1 MDFGA
6 TEKYVNAKGKDR
18 QAGGGEKRFVHNR
31 PFPYGCVCF
40 AHGLETINTLA
51 YGCDSMTQDTKSR
64 LTREDWILAGFR
76 ALSRSGSSALKA
88 EALARELKTTK
99 GSFYWHF
106 KDVADF
112 ESAMLAYWRAQA
124 TEEVIASVAQSSGAP
139 EDDLRSLLTIVTG
152 LRSEAHGGLRAE
164 SAIRQW
170 ASTNHRVADARHAVD
185 AARLDYLGSLFI
197 RAGFSQERAKLFSQA
212 MYAAL
217 IGLEYLELQQLG
229 NVREGLTGLLETLLS
244 SEKNR

>member
-1 MDFGA
+1 
-6 TEKYVNAKGKDR
+6 
-18 QAGGGEKRFVHNR
+18 
-31 PFPYGCVCF
+31 
-40 AHGLETINTLA
+40 
-51 YGCDSMTQDTKSR
+51 MTQDTKTR

-76 ALSRSGSSALKA
+76 ALSRSGESALKA

-112 ESAMLAYWRAQA
+112 ESAMLAYWRVQA
-124 TEEVIASVAQSSGAP
+124 TEEVIASVARKSGAP
-139 EDDLRSLLTIVTG
+139 EEDLRALLHIVTG

-164 SAIRQW
+164 GAIRQW
-170 ASTNHRVADARHAVD
+170 AATNIKVAEARHAVD
-185 AARLDYLGSLFI
+185 AARLNYLESLFV
-197 RAGFSQERAKLFSQA
+197 RAGFSQERATLFSQA

-229 NVREGLTGLLETLLS
+229 SAREGLSGLLETLLS
-244 SEKNR
+244 AEKS

>member
-1 MDFGA
+1 
-6 TEKYVNAKGKDR
+6 
-18 QAGGGEKRFVHNR
+18 
-31 PFPYGCVCF
+31 
-40 AHGLETINTLA
+40 
-51 YGCDSMTQDTKSR
+51 MTQEKKSR

-76 ALSRSGSSALKA
+76 ALSRSGPSALKA
-88 EALARELKTTK
+88 EALARELNTTK

-112 ESAMLAYWRAQA
+112 ESAMLVYWRVQA
-124 TEEVIASVAQSSGAP
+124 TEQVIASVAENSASP
-139 EDDLRSLLTIVTG
+139 EKDLRSLLRIVTG

-170 ASTNHRVADARHAVD
+170 AATNSKVAEARHEVD
-185 AARLDYLGSLFI
+185 VARLDYLESLFV
-197 RAGFSQERAKLFSQA
+197 RAGFMQERAKLFSQA

-229 NVREGLTGLLETLLS
+229 NSREGLSGLLEILLS
-244 SEKNR
+244 AEKS

>member
-1 MDFGA
+1 
-6 TEKYVNAKGKDR
+6 
-18 QAGGGEKRFVHNR
+18 
-31 PFPYGCVCF
+31 
-40 AHGLETINTLA
+40 
-51 YGCDSMTQDTKSR
+51 MTQDTKSR

-124 TEEVIASVAQSSGAP
+124 TEEVIASVARKGGAP
-139 EDDLRSLLTIVTG
+139 EEDLRSLLKIVTG

-170 ASTNHRVADARHAVD
+170 AATNSKAAEARHAVD
-185 AARLDYLGSLFI
+185 VARLDYLESLFV
-197 RAGFSQERAKLFSQA
+197 RAGFMQERAKLFSQA

-229 NVREGLTGLLETLLS
+229 NARDGLSGLLETLLS
-244 SEKNR
+244 AEKS